1 MVGKAAVPAPG
12 RARLKEGEFDISL
25 SYIDALFRQN
35 KPNTTTHTH
44 TQKNKQNSMRTKQ
57 NQQKWEQGERDDAC
71 LYTSQQLGR
80 EVVVL
85 V

>member
-12 RARLKEGEFDISL
+12 RARLKDGELDISL
-25 SYIDALFRQN
+25 SYIDAVFRQN
-35 KPNTTTHTH
+35 KQNTTTH

-57 NQQKWEQGERDDAC
+57 NQQKWEQGEHDDA
-71 LYTSQQLGR
+71 YTSQQLGR